1 MTLLEQRDGHYHFV
15 PNGVGSPYC
24 RGVVAAP
31 GYEVVH
37 ATLRRSI
44 PWREG
49 FAFVDR
55 YLASIGRPGAA
66 LCAVEL
72 RAPATYRP
80 DRWTGAG
87 TFNQEYVDLLKS
99 RGLFVDGENPVAR
112 TNVVPRLN
120 PPAEQVLFAFSYTVP
135 TATGDTSPTFV
146 AAGSGEDPSVYPKE
160 TSTEALRAKTRNVMA
175 EMRSRLS
182 ALGARWEDVT
192 AVDLYTVHDFGAF
205 IREEVL
211 EQIGP
216 AARQGIH
223 WYDTRPPIDD
233 REVEVDLRGVRQEAR
248 VEA

>member
-66 LCAVEL
+66 LCA
-72 RAPATYRP
+72 
-80 DRWTGAG
+80 
-87 TFNQEYVDLLKS
+87 VDLLKS